1 MKKIK
6 LKTIVIPGT
15 ILVLT
20 GFVLALLPKD
30 SNNPD
35 NLYSGNVFRAKR
47 DNLEVKVTQ
56 SGSIKA
62 KDAVTIKSQV
72 EGSTTILNIVP
83 EGTMITVEDVENGK
97 VLVELDS
104 SEIEDRLV
112 EEEMEYNNSESTLT
126 EARENL
132 TIQKKDN
139 ESNIRQA
146 ELDVKFAVM
155 DLKKYLGAEIT
166 EEIIDN
172 HKNEPNYRPDFTKL
186 LEDPNRLG
194 GEALKKYRTLSSD
207 IDLAREEL
215 SQTDDTLYWTE
226 KLYEN
231 DYVTESEL
239 KSDQLQ
245 LKRQNISVENAEI
258 ARELFIKY
266 EFPKQA
272 ETLYSDYL
280 DAQHALERTLSQ
292 SRSKLAQ
299 REATLRSAKARYE
312 LQKKRYEKLQQQYKN
327 CTIKAPSPGMVVYG
341 TDRRGRTN
349 IEEGETVRER
359 EEIMSLPN
367 ASEMIVEVE
376 VPESSINKIQTGQRA
391 KITTDV
397 DPDTTL
403 EGEVSKVST
412 MPEPEDWLQ
421 SGQGRVY
428 ATEIKIEESDK
439 VDIRP
444 GMSARAE
451 IFIDRVENA
460 LVVPVQCIANQG
472 GKKVCYVKTPD
483 GHKTVKV
490 ETGTFNDN
498 FVQIKSGLQEG
509 DPVMLNPPEIITTSR
524 NEQQQG
530 KKLITEEQKQQQ
542 QQGQQNEESEEYQ
555 RRNRQPGEIQQK
567 ERPNNQPNGSSNERQ
582 NRRQQGNPNAG

>member
-6 LKTIVIPGT
+6 VKTIVILGT

-20 GFVLALLPKD
+20 GFVLALLPND

-35 NLYSGNVFRAKR
+35 NLYSGNVFRVKR
-47 DNLEVKVTQ
+47 DDLEVKVTQ

-83 EGTMITVEDVENGK
+83 EGTMITKEDVENGRI
-97 VLVELDS
+97 LVELDS

-112 EEEMEYNNSESTLT
+112 QEEMEYNNSQSTLT

-132 TIQKKDN
+132 AIQKKDN
-139 ESNIRQA
+139 EANIRQA

-166 EEIIDN
+166 EEIINNYKSDPN
-172 HKNEPNYRPDFTKL
+172 NYRPDFTAL

-194 GEALKKYRTLSSD
+194 GESLKQYRTLSSD

-215 SQTDDTLYWTE
+215 SQTDDTVYWTQ

-231 DYVTESEL
+231 DYVTESQL
-239 KSDQLQ
+239 KSDKLQLQ
-245 LKRQNISVENAEI
+245 RQRISVENAEI

-272 ETLYSDYL
+272 ETLYSSYL
-280 DAQHALERTLSQ
+280 DAQHSLERTRSQ
-292 SRSKLAQ
+292 ARSQLAQ
-299 REATLRSAKARYE
+299 REASLRSAKARYE
-312 LQKKRYEKLQQQYKN
+312 LQKKRYEKLQRQYEN

-341 TDRRGRTN
+341 TDRRGRTD

-359 EEIMSLPN
+359 EEILSLPN

-376 VPESSINKIQTGQRA
+376 VPESSVNKVKAGQRA
-391 KITTDV
+391 LITTDV
-397 DPDTTL
+397 SPDKTL
-403 EGEVSKVST
+403 EGEVIKVAT

-428 ATEIKIEESDK
+428 ATEIKINESNN

-472 GKKVCYVKTPD
+472 GEKICYVKTPD
-483 GHKTVKV
+483 GHRTVKV

-498 FVQIKSGLQEG
+498 FVQIKSGLQER
-509 DPVMLNPPEIITTSR
+509 DPVMLNPPDIITTAGSGQSA
-524 NEQQQG
+524 EGLITQQQ
-530 KKLITEEQKQQQ
+530 EEESRKE
-542 QQGQQNEESEEYQ
+542 QNENSDED
-555 RRNRQPGEIQQK
+555 RRENQQPGERG
-567 ERPNNQPNGSSNERQ
+567 EGRPNNQPNGNSNERE